1 MLVLKELRRQ
11 GRQIIA
17 SIFGVAVIAYFAYH
31 AVEGERGLRAYF
43 ALKLQ
48 TELAREER
56 DALRDERMVIEGR
69 VNLLKPESLDLDML
83 DSLSFDLDF
92 NDLPQA
98 AEDILAGKVRGR
110 AVVKLP

>member
-17 SIFGVAVIAYFAYH
+17 SIFGVAVIGYFAYH

-43 ALKLQ
+43 ALNLQ

-56 DALRDERMVIEGR
+56 NALRHDRMTIERR

-83 DSLSFDLDF
+83 DERARTVLNKVHEADF
-92 NDLPQA
+92 V
-98 AEDILAGKVRGR
+98 IFLAR
-110 AVVKLP
+110 

>member
-17 SIFGVAVIAYFAYH
+17 SIFGVAVIGYFAFH

-43 ALKLQ
+43 ALNLQ

-56 DALRDERMVIEGR
+56 DALRHGRMTIESR
-69 VNLLKPESLDLDML
+69 VNLLKPESLNLDML
-83 DSLSFDLDF
+83 DERARTVLNKVHEDDF
-92 NDLPQA
+92 
-98 AEDILAGKVRGR
+98 
-110 AVVKLP
+110 VVLLRK

>member
-17 SIFGVAVIAYFAYH
+17 SIFGVAVIGYFAFH

-43 ALKLQ
+43 ALNLQ

-56 DALRDERMVIEGR
+56 DALRHDRMTIERR
-69 VNLLKPESLDLDML
+69 VNLLKSESLDLDML
-83 DSLSFDLDF
+83 DERARTVLNKVHEDDF
-92 NDLPQA
+92 V
-98 AEDILAGKVRGR
+98 ILLTK
-110 AVVKLP
+110 

>member
-17 SIFGVAVIAYFAYH
+17 SIFGVAVIGFFTFH

-43 ALKLQ
+43 ALNLQ
-48 TELAREER
+48 TELALEER
-56 DALRDERMVIEGR
+56 DALRHDRMMLERR

-83 DSLSFDLDF
+83 DERARKVLNKVHEDDF
-92 NDLPQA
+92 VI
-98 AEDILAGKVRGR
+98 ILGSHRK
-110 AVVKLP
+110 

>member
-1 MLVLKELRRQ
+1 MLVLMELRRQ

-17 SIFGVAVIAYFAYH
+17 SIFGVAVIGYFAFH

-43 ALKLQ
+43 ALNLQ

-56 DALRDERMVIEGR
+56 DALRHDRMTIESR

-83 DSLSFDLDF
+83 DERARTVLNKVHEDDF
-92 NDLPQA
+92 V
-98 AEDILAGKVRGR
+98 ILLAK
-110 AVVKLP
+110 

>member
-56 DALRDERMVIEGR
+56 DALRDERMVIERR

-83 DSLSFDLDF
+83 DERARVVLNKVHEDDFVILLS
-92 NDLPQA
+92 
-98 AEDILAGKVRGR
+98 R
-110 AVVKLP
+110 

>member
-17 SIFGVAVIAYFAYH
+17 SIFGVAVIAYFAFH

-56 DALRDERMVIEGR
+56 DALHHDRMVIERR

-83 DSLSFDLDF
+83 DERARIVLNKVHEDDFVILLS
-92 NDLPQA
+92 
-98 AEDILAGKVRGR
+98 R
-110 AVVKLP
+110 